1 MKYYQKITFN
11 THFEDTLFF
20 KYNLVL
26 NYIKKE
32 ITMGRP
38 QCKCKQCGRTYGYGE
53 DGKGTTWN
61 YCSWKCQE
69 DAKK

>member
-1 MKYYQKITFN
+1 
-11 THFEDTLFF
+11 
-20 KYNLVL
+20 
-26 NYIKKE
+26 
-32 ITMGRP
+32 MGRT
-38 QCKCKQCGRTYGYGE
+38 QCTCKQCGRTYGYGE